1 MAPQYHSYL
10 QSTSVLTHLQCFG
23 TLGTLLQLSD
33 VSSTETLFKTCCFF
47 CSKIP
52 AFLCR
57 LYMDEEADCYVKRKS
72 EWNAINFYIIWLY
85 IMSLVLITA
94 ALGESKI
101 KKGYG
106 KFSNPLFFKYALA
119 CLDSL
124 FPCNL
129 MKECCAQTCKILFA

>member
-1 MAPQYHSYL
+1 
-10 QSTSVLTHLQCFG
+10 
-23 TLGTLLQLSD
+23 
-33 VSSTETLFKTCCFF
+33 
-47 CSKIP
+47 
-52 AFLCR
+52 
-57 LYMDEEADCYVKRKS
+57 MDQEADCYVKRKS
-72 EWNAINFYIIWLY
+72 EWNAINFYVIWLY

-101 KKGYG
+101 KEGYG

-129 MKECCAQTCKILFA
+129 MKECCAQTCKILFAEICGTSD